1 MSKKKV
7 VSIED
12 RIPKLKQARKKKA
25 NRRLIFYLS
34 IFFLL
39 ISIIVYLQSPLS
51 HVHTIEVTGNKALS
65 DKEVVEKS
73 NLTTDTNIWM
83 INQSEIQNAFDGNPI
98 IDSVEVNRKL
108 PWTVEIAIQE
118 FKRVGYIKKESF
130 FYPILGNGKVLSKLK
145 RETISGDA
153 PLLINF
159 DDESTLNQM
168 TTELMKLP
176 QNIRSMISEIHWK
189 PQDDNKNKIVL
200 YMSDGYMVDG
210 TIRNFAEKMK
220 VYPSIVAQL
229 NPKSKGIIHIGVGV
243 YFESF
248 EDKTKDKKIEETTA
262 E

>member
-1 MSKKKV
+1 MSKKKI

-39 ISIIVYLQSPLS
+39 ISVVVYLQSPLS
-51 HVHTIEVTGNKALS
+51 HVHSIEVTGNTVIS
-65 DKEVVEKS
+65 DEAVIEKS
-73 NLTTDTNIWM
+73 NLSNETNIWM
-83 INQSEIQNAFDGNPI
+83 IDETKIKNKLNENPI
-98 IDSVEVNRKL
+98 VSSVEVNKSL

-118 FKRVGYIKKESF
+118 FERVGYVKKDGY
-130 FYPILGNGKVLSKLK
+130 FYPVLGNGEVLTDLK
-145 RETISGDA
+145 KETSSGDA
-153 PLLINF
+153 PLLIDFN
-159 DDESTLNQM
+159 EKSILTKM
-168 TTELMKLP
+168 TEELKQLP

-189 PQDDNKNKIVL
+189 PKKENKNKIVL
-200 YMSDGYMVDG
+200 YMSDGYIVDG
-210 TIRNFAEKMK
+210 TLRGFSDKMK

-229 NPKSKGIIHIGVGV
+229 EPKSEGIIHIGVGI

-248 EDKTKDKKIEETTA
+248 KDESKDKKIEETSA